1 MGCDSEKQCYLKTM
15 TLKNLMRS
23 WSAILAVNTVLTL
36 LCALVTPLHESFAAT
51 ELAKVN
57 QTIITTEEFEKKY
70 QENLKFFQLK
80 APTKESVLD
89 DLIKRELGLQEARKL
104 GLDKDPDVMDRM
116 NTVLYHA
123 LLEKKLN
130 KEFEQ
135 IAVSDSEAKSFY
147 SKNPEIRTSHIFV
160 AVRAGASADE
170 EKKALA
176 RITDIRDQHLKPG
189 KMSFAEIAQRFS
201 DGVAAPV
208 GGDLDYNTKEKL
220 DPIFYEA
227 AVKLK
232 NPGAMSGIVR
242 SNFGYH
248 IIKLTGVRPWDETDQ
263 AQIKRLVYDEK
274 RSQVFERYMAALRK
288 QSKVVINSG
297 ALK

>member
-1 MGCDSEKQCYLKTM
+1 MKQTNPLLRWCLSPVKPV
-15 TLKNLMRS
+15 LFGVVLS
-23 WSAILAVNTVLTL
+23 LVLAISTNRYA
-36 LCALVTPLHESFAAT
+36 AAT
-51 ELAKVN
+51 ELARVN
-57 QTIITTEEFEKKY
+57 QTVITAEEFEKKY

-80 APTKESVLD
+80 APTKKGVLD
-89 DLIKRELGLQEARKL
+89 DLIKRELGLQEAKKL
-104 GLDKDPDVMDRM
+104 GLDKDPDVVDRM

-130 KEFEQ
+130 KDFDQ
-135 IAVSDSEAKSFY
+135 ISVSDSEAKSFY

-160 AVRAGASADE
+160 ALRAGATAEE

-220 DPIFYEA
+220 DPLYYEA

-232 NPGAMSGIVR
+232 TPGAVSGIVR

-274 RSQVFERYMAALRK
+274 RSDVFERYMASLRK
-288 QSKVVINSG
+288 QSKIVINAG